1 MSVPRIVVAHRAVRV
16 VPLAA
21 LLLPVSVV
29 CGQPAQSQPQDLP
42 AESETAYLR
51 VVEEPG
57 ESIALQIAA
66 QRFVPA
72 DDSGP
77 TVGLVG
83 VSHIG
88 ERELYEQIQSLL
100 GEYDVVLYESVMPPG
115 AAGDGGDD
123 DEQRRA
129 STTEAMQFVT
139 AALATHHDQLGKYPQ
154 DQKQL
159 LSFAASRDPRLED
172 WLTTASVDGW
182 DRPLAY
188 ASADD
193 QQSYTLVSLG
203 ADGKVGGEG
212 TDADLEMSH
221 ETASET
227 PGLLPEEDN
236 LQAQL
241 ASALGL
247 QFQLDAIDY
256 GRPGWRCSDMTVV
269 QLEQALQE
277 KGVDFGP
284 ISGAL
289 AGTSWPA
296 KFVGFILRL
305 VQTMDV
311 WMEGAISDT
320 LKVILIE
327 IFSDETILEQGLQQ
341 FGAGF
346 EEVIV
351 GQRNQIV
358 IDQLRTIRELEPDVH
373 SVAVLY
379 GAAHMRDM
387 ADRLTS
393 QLGYQATG
401 ETWITAIKVDLKH
414 SAIPPRQLEFLRR
427 IIKQQLQLQRQW
439 GDTPGQRDH

>member
-1 MSVPRIVVAHRAVRV
+1 MSNSLIVVAHRALSVA
-16 VPLAA
+16 PLVA
-21 LLLPVSVV
+21 LLLPVSAIYA
-29 CGQPAQSQPQDLP
+29 QPAQSQPQDLP
-42 AESETAYLR
+42 GESQAAYLR
-51 VVEEPG
+51 VVEELG
-57 ESIALQIAA
+57 ESIALEIAA
-66 QRFVPA
+66 HRFVPV
-72 DDSGP
+72 DGSGP
-77 TVGLVG
+77 KIGLVG

-88 ERELYEQIQSLL
+88 ERELYDQIQSFL

-115 AAGDGGDD
+115 AAGAGGDD
-123 DEQRRA
+123 DEHRRA
-129 STTEAMQFVT
+129 STTQAMQFVT
-139 AALATHHDQLGKYPQ
+139 AAIAMHHDQLGKYPQ

-159 LSFAASRDPRLED
+159 LSFAAGHDPRLED
-172 WLTTASVDGW
+172 WLATASVDAW
-182 DRPLAY
+182 DRPIAY
-188 ASADD
+188 VSPDD
-193 QQSYTLVSLG
+193 HQSYTLVSLG

-212 TDADLEMSH
+212 ADADLEMSN

-227 PGLLPEEDN
+227 AGLLPQEDN
-236 LQAQL
+236 IQAQL

-256 GRPGWRCSDMTVV
+256 GQPGWRCSDMTID
-269 QLEQALQE
+269 QLEQAMQE
-277 KGVDFGP
+277 KGVEFGP

-296 KFVGFILRL
+296 KFIGFVLKL
-305 VQTMDV
+305 VETMDL
-311 WMEGAISDT
+311 WMDGAISDT
-320 LKVILIE
+320 FKVILIE
-327 IFSDETILEQGLQQ
+327 MFSDETILEQGLQQ

-358 IDQLRTIRELEPDVH
+358 IDQIRTILELEPEVE

-401 ETWITAIKVDLKH
+401 ETWVTAIKVDLKH
-414 SAIPPRQLEFLRR
+414 SAVTPGQLEFLRR
-427 IIKQQLQLQRQW
+427 MIKQQLKLQRQW
-439 GDTPGQRDH
+439 GVTPGQPDR

>member
-1 MSVPRIVVAHRAVRV
+1 MSVPRIVVARRAVRV

-21 LLLPVSVV
+21 LLLPVSAV
-29 CGQPAQSQPQDLP
+29 CGQPAPSQPQDLP
-42 AESETAYLR
+42 GQSQAAYLR
-51 VVEEPG
+51 VIEEPG
-57 ESIALQIAA
+57 ESIALEIAA

-72 DDSGP
+72 DGSGP
-77 TVGLVG
+77 QIGLVG

-88 ERELYEQIQSLL
+88 ERELYDQIQSLL

-115 AAGDGGDD
+115 AAGAGGDD
-123 DEQRRA
+123 DEHRRA
-129 STTEAMQFVT
+129 STIQAMQFVT
-139 AALATHHDQLGKYPQ
+139 AALAMHHDQLGKYPQ
-154 DQKQL
+154 DQTQL
-159 LSFAASRDPRLED
+159 LAFAAGRDPRLED
-172 WLTTASVDGW
+172 WLTNASVDAW

-193 QQSYTLVSLG
+193 QQSYTLASLG

-212 TDADLEMSH
+212 ADADLEMSH
-221 ETASET
+221 ETADDTAS
-227 PGLLPEEDN
+227 LLPPEDN
-236 LQAQL
+236 IQAQL

-269 QLEQALQE
+269 QLEQALAD

-296 KFVGFILRL
+296 KFVGFILKL

-327 IFSDETILEQGLQQ
+327 LLSDETILEQGLQQ
-341 FGAGF
+341 FGVGF

-358 IDQLRTIRELEPDVH
+358 IDQLRTIRELEPEVE

-401 ETWITAIKVDLKH
+401 ETWVTAIKVDLKH
-414 SAIPPRQLEFLRR
+414 SAVPPGQLEFLRR
-427 IIKQQLQLQRQW
+427 TFKQQLQRQW
-439 GDTPGQRDH
+439 GDTPGQPDH

>member
-1 MSVPRIVVAHRAVRV
+1 MSVPWIVVAHRAVRV

-21 LLLPVSVV
+21 LLLPVSAV
-29 CGQPAQSQPQDLP
+29 CGQPAQSQPQELP
-42 AESETAYLR
+42 GGSEAAYLR

-57 ESIALQIAA
+57 ESIALEIAA
-66 QRFVPA
+66 QRFVPS
-72 DDSGP
+72 DGLGP
-77 TVGLVG
+77 KIGLVG

-88 ERELYEQIQSLL
+88 ERELYDQIQSLL

-115 AAGDGGDD
+115 AAGAGGDD
-123 DEQRRA
+123 DEHRRA
-129 STTEAMQFVT
+129 GTTQAMQFVT
-139 AALATHHDQLGKYPQ
+139 AAIAMHHHQLGKYPQ
-154 DQKQL
+154 DQKEL
-159 LSFAASRDPRLED
+159 LSFAADHDPRLED

-193 QQSYTLVSLG
+193 QQAYTLVSLG

-212 TDADLEMSH
+212 ADADLEMSH
-221 ETASET
+221 KTASET
-227 PGLLPEEDN
+227 SGLLQQEDN
-236 LQAQL
+236 IQAQL

-269 QLEQALQE
+269 QLEQAMQE

-289 AGTSWPA
+289 AGTSLPA
-296 KFVGFILRL
+296 KFVGFILKL
-305 VQTMDV
+305 VQMADV
-311 WMEGAISDT
+311 LMEGAISDT

-327 IFSDETILEQGLQQ
+327 MLSDETVLKQGLQQ

-358 IDQLRTIRELEPDVH
+358 IDQLRTIRDLEPKVE
-373 SVAVLY
+373 SVAVFY
-379 GAAHMRDM
+379 GAAHMRDL

-393 QLGYQATG
+393 QLGYEATG
-401 ETWITAIKVDLKH
+401 ETWITAIKVDLKR

-427 IIKQQLQLQRQW
+427 TIKRQLQLQRQW
-439 GDTPGQRDH
+439 ADIPRQPDH

>member
-16 VPLAA
+16 LPLAA
-21 LLLPVSVV
+21 LLLPVSAV
-29 CGQPAQSQPQDLP
+29 CGQTAQSQPQDRP
-42 AESETAYLR
+42 GGSEAAYLR
-51 VVEEPG
+51 VIEEPG
-57 ESIALQIAA
+57 ESIALEIAA
-66 QRFVPA
+66 QRFVPS
-72 DDSGP
+72 DGSGP
-77 TVGLVG
+77 KIGLVG

-88 ERELYEQIQSLL
+88 ERELYDQIQSLL

-115 AAGDGGDD
+115 AAGAGGDD
-123 DEQRRA
+123 DEHRRA
-129 STTEAMQFVT
+129 STTQAMQFVT

-154 DQKQL
+154 DQTQL
-159 LSFAASRDPRLED
+159 LAFAAGRDPRLED
-172 WLTTASVDGW
+172 WLTTASVDAW
-182 DRPLAY
+182 DRSLAY
-188 ASADD
+188 TSADD

-212 TDADLEMSH
+212 ADADLKMSH

-227 PGLLPEEDN
+227 ARLLPPEDN

-247 QFQLDAIDY
+247 QFQLEAIDY

-269 QLEQALQE
+269 QLEQALKD

-296 KFVGFILRL
+296 KLVGFILKL

-320 LKVILIE
+320 LKVLLIE
-327 IFSDETILEQGLQQ
+327 MFSDETILEQGLQQ

-358 IDQLRTIRELEPDVH
+358 IDQLRTIRELEPEVE

-401 ETWITAIKVDLKH
+401 ETWVTAIKVDLRH
-414 SAIPPRQLEFLRR
+414 SAVPPGQLELLRR
-427 IIKQQLQLQRQW
+427 MFKRQLQLQRQW
-439 GDTPGQRDH
+439 ADTPDQPDH

>member
-1 MSVPRIVVAHRAVRV
+1 MSALQIVVAHRAMRV
-16 VPLAA
+16 ILLAA
-21 LLLPVSVV
+21 LVLPVSAV
-29 CGQPAQSQPQDLP
+29 CAQPAQSQPQDLP
-42 AESETAYLR
+42 GESPVAYLR
-51 VVEEPG
+51 VIEVPG
-57 ESIALQIAA
+57 ELIALEIAA

-72 DDSGP
+72 DGSGP
-77 TVGLVG
+77 EIGLVG

-115 AAGDGGDD
+115 AAGAGGDD
-123 DEQRRA
+123 DDHRRA
-129 STTEAMQFVT
+129 STTQAMQFMT
-139 AALATHHDQLGKYPQ
+139 AAIAMHHEQLGKYPE
-154 DQKQL
+154 DQAQL
-159 LSFAASRDPRLED
+159 LSFAAERDPRLED
-172 WLTTASVDGW
+172 WLTTASVDAW

-212 TDADLEMSH
+212 ADADLEMSQ
-221 ETASET
+221 ETIGEEAGFLS
-227 PGLLPEEDN
+227 EEDN
-236 LQAQL
+236 LQGQL

-247 QFQLDAIDY
+247 EYQLDAIDY
-256 GRPGWRCSDMTVV
+256 GQPNWRCSDMTVV
-269 QLEQALQE
+269 QLEEAMKE
-277 KGVDFGP
+277 KGLDFGP
-284 ISGAL
+284 LSGAL

-296 KFVGFILRL
+296 KFVGFILKF
-305 VQTMDV
+305 VQTVDV

-320 LKVILIE
+320 LKVMLIE
-327 IFSDETILEQGLQQ
+327 LFSDETILEQGLQQ

-358 IDQLRTIRELEPDVH
+358 IDQLKTIRELEPEVQ

-393 QLGYQATG
+393 QLGYQAS
-401 ETWITAIKVDLKH
+401 EQTWVTAIKVDLKH
-414 SAIPPRQLEFLRR
+414 SAVPPQQLQFLRR
-427 IIKQQLQLQRQW
+427 MLRNQLQQQW
-439 GDTPGQRDH
+439 GRAPDQPQP

>member
-42 AESETAYLR
+42 GGSEAVYLR

-57 ESIALQIAA
+57 ESIALEIAA
-66 QRFVPA
+66 QHFVPA
-72 DDSGP
+72 DGSGP
-77 TVGLVG
+77 KIVLVG

-88 ERELYEQIQSLL
+88 ESELYEQIQSLL

-115 AAGDGGDD
+115 AAGAGGDD

-129 STTEAMQFVT
+129 STTQAMQFVT

-154 DQKQL
+154 DQTQL
-159 LSFAASRDPRLED
+159 LSFAAGRDPRLQD
-172 WLTTASVDGW
+172 WLTTASFDGW
-182 DRPLAY
+182 NRPLAY

-203 ADGKVGGEG
+203 ADGKLGGEG
-212 TDADLEMSH
+212 ADADLEMSH

-269 QLEQALQE
+269 QLEKALQD

-296 KFVGFILRL
+296 KLVGFILKL

-311 WMEGAISDT
+311 WMQGAISDT
-320 LKVILIE
+320 LKVVLIE
-327 IFSDETILEQGLQQ
+327 MFSDETILEQGLQQ

-358 IDQLRTIRELEPDVH
+358 IDQLRTIRELEPKVE
-373 SVAVLY
+373 SVAVFY

-393 QLGYQATG
+393 QLGYQAS
-401 ETWITAIKVDLKH
+401 EQTWITAIKVDLKH

-427 IIKQQLQLQRQW
+427 TIKQQLQLQRQW
-439 GDTPGQRDH
+439 GDTPGQPDH

>member
-16 VPLAA
+16 LPLAA
-21 LLLPVSVV
+21 LLLPVSAVG
-29 CGQPAQSQPQDLP
+29 GQPAQSQPQDLP
-42 AESETAYLR
+42 SQSQAAYLR

-57 ESIALQIAA
+57 ESIALEIAA
-66 QRFVPA
+66 QRFVPS
-72 DDSGP
+72 DGSGP
-77 TVGLVG
+77 KIGLVG

-115 AAGDGGDD
+115 AAGAGGDD
-123 DEQRRA
+123 DEHRRA
-129 STTEAMQFVT
+129 STTQAMQFVT
-139 AALATHHDQLGKYPQ
+139 AAIAMHHDQLGRYPQ
-154 DQKQL
+154 DQTQL
-159 LSFAASRDPRLED
+159 LSFAAGRDPRLED
-172 WLTTASVDGW
+172 WLTMASVDGW
-182 DRPLAY
+182 KRPLVY
-188 ASADD
+188 KSADD
-193 QQSYTLVSLG
+193 RQSFTLVSLG

-212 TDADLEMSH
+212 AAADLEMSH
-221 ETASET
+221 ETVGEVAGFLT
-227 PGLLPEEDN
+227 EEDN

-247 QFQLDAIDY
+247 EYQLEAIDY

-269 QLEQALQE
+269 QLEQAMKE

-289 AGTSWPA
+289 AGASWPA
-296 KFVGFILRL
+296 KFVGFILKL
-305 VQTMDV
+305 VETMDV
-311 WMEGAISDT
+311 WFEGAISDT
-320 LKVILIE
+320 FKVILIE

-341 FGAGF
+341 FGVGF

-358 IDQLRTIRELEPDVH
+358 IDQLRTIRELEPEVQ

-393 QLGYQATG
+393 QLGYQVTG
-401 ETWITAIKVDLKH
+401 ETWVTAIKVDLRH
-414 SAIPPRQLEFLRR
+414 SAVTPGRLEFLRR
-427 IIKQQLQLQRQW
+427 TFKRQLQLQRQR
-439 GDTPGQRDH
+439 GDTPGQPDH